1 MSGLSQQL
9 LLASLFCS
17 FHSLSSCR
25 VSHNWLLHILKEAS
39 NTVKASFA
47 INNKLAFLLSHLLS
61 GSHGWIKL
69 WHQSL
74 WLSASQ
80 SLLLAAT
87 LLPLLVWSWSHLQ
100 HGQWKDRQGTSLS
113 RNGFLVSRPQGS
125 LHLHLQDIYK
135 CDWPWALIWI
145 WKECASQ

>member
-1 MSGLSQQL
+1 MSALSQQL

-17 FHSLSSCR
+17 FHSLSSCC
-25 VSHNWLLHILKEAS
+25 VSHNWLQHILKEAS

-80 SLLLAAT
+80 SLLLATT

-100 HGQWKDRQGTSLS
+100 HGQMEGPS
-113 RNGFLVSRPQGS
+113 RNFFIEKWLLVSRPQGN